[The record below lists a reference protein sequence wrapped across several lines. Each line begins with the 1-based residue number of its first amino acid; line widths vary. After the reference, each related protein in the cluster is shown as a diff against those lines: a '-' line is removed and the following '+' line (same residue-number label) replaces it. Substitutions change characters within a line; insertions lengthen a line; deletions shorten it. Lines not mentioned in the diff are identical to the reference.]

1 MYDSLNYITTVG
13 IELAI
18 VCMLIWLTK
27 QGIIAI
33 RSLVKI
39 FVTVEKRVDE
49 LNKEEYTNNM

>member
-49 LNKEEYTNNM
+49 LNKVESTDK

>member
-18 VCMLIWLTK
+18 VCMLIWMTK

-33 RSLVKI
+33 RSLVKM
-39 FVTVEKRVDE
+39 FVIVEKRVDE
-49 LNKEEYTNNM
+49 LNKEECTENM